1 MIAKKGFKCS
11 TPAIA
16 LGLLLAA
23 LVAAAEV
30 KPPALGDAM
39 PDFTLQDQKG
49 REHRLASYA
58 GRVVVFDFCSIT
70 CPFSRGVDP
79 DFGSLAAEYQKKGVV
94 FLSVESNK
102 DNPPENIKKY
112 AAENRLEFPILK
124 DAGNAYADAVGAAR
138 TPEIYVFDANGKL
151 VYHGAFDDRKT
162 PATKGKTNYVK
173 NALDDLLAGR
183 PVRNAEIPAWGCAV
197 NRVK

>member
-1 MIAKKGFKCS
+1 MIGKKSFKCS
-11 TPAIA
+11 APAIV

-23 LVAAAEV
+23 HLSSAEV
-30 KPPALGDAM
+30 KPLALGDTM
-39 PDFTLQDQKG
+39 PDFTLLDQNG

-58 GRVVVFDFCSIT
+58 GRPVVFDFCSIT

-79 DFGSLAAEYQKKGVV
+79 DFGSLAAEYQKKGVA
-94 FLSVESNK
+94 FLAVETNK

-112 AAENRLEFPILK
+112 AAENQLEFPILK
-124 DAGNAYADAVGAAR
+124 DTANAYANAVGAAR

-151 VYHGAFDDRKT
+151 VYHGAFDNRKT
-162 PATKGKTNYVK
+162 PATKGDTNYVK